1 MDGSNL
7 AIVGGGMVAGY
18 AAKHLAELGWK
29 GSIAILS
36 SDSALPYERPPL
48 SKGLLAGRENET
60 SVLINP
66 HDFYRDRGIEV
77 RLGCVVTS
85 IDSQSRRLKLR
96 NGGEF
101 AFEKLIVAT
110 GAQPRKFSNQGSE
123 AGNVLYL
130 RSLDDSKK
138 IRDRMTNAKRAAV
151 IGSGFIGMEVA
162 SVLAS
167 KQIETTMI
175 LREDRVWK
183 QFFTPEMSKFFED
196 YFSARGVR
204 FVKNATIG
212 RFTPN
217 SVELADGRAIDCEF
231 AVAGIGAVPVTDLF
245 PAASDGVMVNESLE
259 TDASGIWAAGDMVN
273 YPDLIFE
280 KRRRVEHWDNAVS
293 QAQHCA
299 KVLTGDR
306 TPFRHVPYF
315 FSDVFDLSYEFWGDA
330 ADANQ
335 VVTRGE
341 IASGSFSVWWL
352 RDGIVRAAFILNR
365 PPEERDS
372 APQWIERK
380 EKLK

>member
-1 MDGSNL
+1 
-7 AIVGGGMVAGY
+7 
-18 AAKHLAELGWK
+18 
-29 GSIAILS
+29 
-36 SDSALPYERPPL
+36 
-48 SKGLLAGRENET
+48 
-60 SVLINP
+60 
-66 HDFYRDRGIEV
+66 
-77 RLGCVVTS
+77 
-85 IDSQSRRLKLR
+85 
-96 NGGEF
+96 
-101 AFEKLIVAT
+101 
-110 GAQPRKFSNQGSE
+110 
-123 AGNVLYL
+123 
-130 RSLDDSKK
+130 
-138 IRDRMTNAKRAAV
+138 
-151 IGSGFIGMEVA
+151 
-162 SVLAS
+162 
-167 KQIETTMI
+167 MI